1 MERLRILRNF
11 GGGGGPGPAPTF
23 DYYFIINIIIFI
35 IIFFFFRN
43 AAEMKALEQC
53 AVFAV
58 VQQFIDKDK
67 LKFEH

>member
-1 MERLRILRNF
+1 
-11 GGGGGPGPAPTF
+11 
-23 DYYFIINIIIFI
+23 
-35 IIFFFFRN
+35 
-43 AAEMKALEQC
+43 MKALEQC

>member
-1 MERLRILRNF
+1 MGVDPAQLRHLTII
-11 GGGGGPGPAPTF
+11 
-23 DYYFIINIIIFI
+23 FIINIIIFL
-35 IIFFFFRN
+35 FSFFFRN